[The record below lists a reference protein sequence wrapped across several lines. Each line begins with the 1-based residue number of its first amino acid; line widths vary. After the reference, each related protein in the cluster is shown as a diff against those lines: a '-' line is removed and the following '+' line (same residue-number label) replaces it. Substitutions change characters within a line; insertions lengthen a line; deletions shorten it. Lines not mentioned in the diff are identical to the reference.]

1 MPTIPIED
9 NWLGYLDK
17 TKIAYFA
24 FFPKKNTKQQKKI
37 TVSCVDYQEEIIF
50 E

>member
-1 MPTIPIED
+1 MPTIPID
-9 NWLGYLDK
+9 GNWLGYLDK

-24 FFPKKNTKQQKKI
+24 FFPNKNLKKEKKV
-37 TVSCVDYQEEIIF
+37 TVSCVDYKEEIIF